1 MPVFYWGAKSLGC
14 SGCCVLRALMPV
26 FVGGQ
31 RVLVVQAAAYCLH
44 CCLCL
49 LGAKESWLFRLLRI
63 ACIDACVCWGPKSL
77 GVQAAAYCL
86 HCCLCL
92 LGAKESWLFRL
103 LRIAC
108 IDACVCWGPKSLGC
122 SGCCVLLAL
131 LPVFV
136 EGQRV

>member
-49 LGAKESWLFRLLRI
+49 LKGKESRLFRLLRI
-63 ACIDACVCWGPKSL
+63 ACIDACFIGGQRVL
-77 GVQAAAYCL
+77 VVQAAAYCV
-86 HCCLCL
+86 H
-92 LGAKESWLFRL
+92 
-103 LRIAC
+103 
-108 IDACVCWGPKSLGC
+108 
-122 SGCCVLLAL
+122 
-131 LPVFV
+131 
-136 EGQRV
+136 